1 MRFHHGVAA
10 VAVAHLVVVVL
21 HVVEEPARLQV
32 RHECRAA
39 REAVHA
45 AVLRA
50 GEFVHAPVV
59 GHDVDLGEAVALA
72 HEEVV
77 RVVRGRDLHDAR
89 AELLLHV
96 HVGDDGDLA
105 ARERQDDLLA
115 DEGREAFVRRVHR
128 HGGIARQRL
137 GARRRDHDVV
147 DVQRPL
153 HTRRAAHH
161 GVAHVPEVA
170 VVGLVLHLVVR
181 ERRAAARTPVDDVV
195 ALVDE
200 PLVEELR
207 EHLRHGLRAAFVERE
222 ALALPV
228 RRVAEHALLVD
239 DRAAVLPLPLPHAL
253 DERLA
258 PEVLAALALLLERLL
273 DDVLRRDARVVR
285 PRQPQ
290 RVEAAHP
297 APAHEDVLDRLVE
310 RVAHVQDA
318 RHVRRRNHDGIRRA
332 MPRLVMEI
340 SVLLPDGIPF
350 GLGGLGVVALVHH
363 LVRPFLK

>member
-1 MRFHHGVAA
+1 MATIA
-10 VAVAHLVVVVL
+10 VPDLVVDILDVIEVAIDIQVGDNRL
-21 HVVEEPARLQV
+21 AALEAIHARI
-32 RHECRAA
+32 ASA
-39 REAVHA
+39 SK
-45 AVLRA
+45 
-50 GEFVHAPVV
+50 FVHRAIAI
-59 GHDVDLGEAVALA
+59 HDVDLLKIVTLA
-72 HEEVV
+72 DKEVIRIV
-77 RVVRGRDLHDAR
+77 RRRNLDDAR

-153 HTRRAAHH
+153 HARRAAHH

-200 PLVEELR
+200 PFVEELR

-258 PEVLAALALLLERLL
+258 PEVLAALALLLECLL
-273 DDVLRRDARVVR
+273 DDVLRRDPRVVR